1 MLAGEI
7 LAAAMVTPRE
17 TPPAFPGGRRADTPR
32 ARQGSG
38 PPELEGVPAQHS
50 RPPHSAP
57 LCCAQAAL
65 PDGPGCPLA
74 AAPAPSGCPHC
85 RQPRGHLE
93 APPSQPGLSQTPTDA
108 WDFSSGLRVSGPLFG
123 GLAARGCIHPA
134 RHARLP
140 ASTGPL
146 GGVVGSESWLH
157 PLVGHR
163 AEPQWG
169 PGGPCWMNERADT

>member
-74 AAPAPSGCPHC
+74 AAPAPSRCPHC

-93 APPSQPGLSQTPTDA
+93 APPSQPGPRKPLRTPGTSPPGGECRGPCLVA
-108 WDFSSGLRVSGPLFG
+108 W
-123 GLAARGCIHPA
+123 
-134 RHARLP
+134 LP
-140 ASTGPL
+140 GAASTRHVTPISRPRWGPL
-146 GGVVGSESWLH
+146 GAW
-157 PLVGHR
+157 
-163 AEPQWG
+163 WG
-169 PGGPCWMNERADT
+169 LSHGCTPSSGTGLNPSGAPAAHAG